1 MKKVA
6 LFSTTLMA
14 FINTILAQPSLQSVS
29 GQLQNAGNQV
39 KNWIMIII
47 GIILAVGILYTVG
60 MMVTGNPKG
69 KEMIG
74 WWLGGL
80 VFYAIAWALI

>member
-1 MKKVA
+1 MKKIA
-6 LFSTTLMA
+6 LLSTSLIA
-14 FINTILAQPSLQSVS
+14 FIRTALAQPSLQNVS
-29 GQLQNAGNQV
+29 GQLQNAGNEV
-39 KNWIMIII
+39 KNWVMIII
-47 GIILAVGILYTVG
+47 GIILAVGILYTIG

-74 WWLGGL
+74 WWLGAL